1 MLQTSSSGV
10 SLVAPNETAK
20 TLYCSLS
27 EINGEKKP
35 ALQDTILYQPW
46 FGPHFCQTHH
56 TVRGLLISLHEIN
69 EEWN

>member
-27 EINGEKKP
+27 EINGEKNQHCRIP
-35 ALQDTILYQPW
+35 FYINP
-46 FGPHFCQTHH
+46 
-56 TVRGLLISLHEIN
+56 GLGHIFAKHITLCVVS
-69 EEWN
+69 